1 MTDSDWSEAER
12 ILESLMEKRSAPP
25 AGPAAPLAR
34 QFSAQRQ
41 KPWYLD

>member
-1 MTDSDWSEAER
+1 MSDSDWSEAER

-25 AGPAAPLAR
+25 VAPLAR
-34 QFSAQRQ
+34 KFTSTKRSH

>member
-1 MTDSDWSEAER
+1 MSDSDWSEAER

-25 AGPAAPLAR
+25 VAPLAR
-34 QFSAQRQ
+34 QFSSTKRNQ